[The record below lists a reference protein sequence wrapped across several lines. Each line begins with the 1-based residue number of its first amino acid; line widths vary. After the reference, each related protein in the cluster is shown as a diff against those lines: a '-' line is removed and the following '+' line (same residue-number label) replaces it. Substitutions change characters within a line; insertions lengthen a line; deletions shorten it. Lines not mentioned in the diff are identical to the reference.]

1 MQLKRKIPSNC
12 DLSCGSWS
20 LGVSESLFIQVKTLL
35 KNSPEDLKTMLARDI
50 SRHHKTIPFLVFDIL
65 ICQSHTIMLLKNKN
79 IVLRVDCFFYKATA
93 WIIMTSDELW
103 PNILICRCCHGFA
116 KLSAVTISL
125 KLSSTTISTSAKI
138 SNIKYILRRHL
149 QQLGSHQESLNNISQ
164 SARDSPW
171 DIPFWKVV
179 H

>member
-35 KNSPEDLKTMLARDI
+35 KNWPEDLETMLARDI

-65 ICQSHTIMLLKNKN
+65 ICQSHIIKLLKNKN
-79 IVLRVDCFFYKATA
+79 IVLRVDCFLQSNCLNNYDKRWTV
-93 WIIMTSDELW
+93 
-103 PNILICRCCHGFA
+103 A
-116 KLSAVTISL
+116 KLFWSVAVVMVLPSCHYYLEAIVNNNINISQD
-125 KLSSTTISTSAKI
+125 
-138 SNIKYILRRHL
+138 IKYILRRHL
-149 QQLGSHQESLNNISQ
+149 QQLGSHQESLNNTSQ